1 MFMFG
6 FIDKSMKYFSHHV
19 ILNSVAHTAGG
30 FGLAL
35 VLQHYMQGHEF
46 ISVWFGWGLI
56 ALSFI
61 IHIKSMMKET
71 RGSMF

>member
-6 FIDKSMKYFSHHV
+6 FIEQSMRYFSRHV

-35 VLQHYMQGHEF
+35 VLQHYLQGHEF
-46 ISVWFGWGLI
+46 ISVWFGWAGI
-56 ALSFI
+56 ALSTV

-71 RGSMF
+71 PGSMF